1 MFRSFFVGLFLLV
14 AGCTLIAGCRTSTR
28 KMKQPVFAEPL
39 DTMAQGV
46 YRIVVS
52 QHVNVNGWEDS
63 TKGKVSDLLE
73 IQLFNSQHLPEDT
86 SQLKTLGRS
95 VASRVRYALKDTGEY
110 DSYRVVFVK
119 VDSGKVV
126 TKKSWRAFIYTF

>member
-1 MFRSFFVGLFLLV
+1 
-14 AGCTLIAGCRTSTR
+14 
-28 KMKQPVFAEPL
+28 MKQPVFTEPL
-39 DTMAQGV
+39 DSMAQGV

-63 TKGKVSDLLE
+63 TRGKVSDLLE
-73 IQLFNSQHLPEDT
+73 IQLFNGQHLPADT
-86 SQLKTLGRS
+86 SQLKALGRS
-95 VASRVRYALKDTGEY
+95 IAGRVRGALKDTGEY
-110 DSYRVVFVK
+110 DSYRVVFVQ